1 VSFVPAIGFPR
12 RLRARGAT
20 VSRLRVQETA
30 LAVSL
35 GPVAVV
41 LAYIL
46 VRRSATPAFALV
58 LVPAVVWLLTR
69 SYGGLALGLALVLV
83 LPYWMTIG
91 AAQGS
96 VLRLASA
103 AAIVGVL
110 VGRPLKPKPT
120 DYALGVYVAITIL
133 GWLLQYNAPHAGHV
147 VSIELT
153 PLAFYVG
160 ARALPGDRVQLV
172 MRLILFAGTIG
183 ALTVIYEYAVGQT
196 VFLDPTAYAWKA
208 TSATI
213 FRPGGIFGS
222 PPGASTVLCF
232 VILFGVGAW
241 RTAQGKVRL
250 VAGGCLAVC
259 GLALLLTYTRA
270 AFIAMAVAIVVFLWL
285 LRSPMLS
292 PSRLVVFALSVAILL
307 LIALP
312 RLESSSVFQQGI
324 VRPGQLS
331 AREGY
336 WSLALPIVTSNP
348 HTLVFG
354 VGTAALETPAISSTA
369 PVATHLAGTP
379 QVFTNS
385 LHSQYV
391 TTLVEQGVVGLLA
404 LCVFLLIPAMTAG
417 RSARA
422 TGDPRY
428 AALTASIAA
437 LAVIM
442 VADTALLHGPTF
454 AMTMLTAGLAAN
466 ATP

>member
-1 VSFVPAIGFPR
+1 MSLFPIAI
-12 RLRARGAT
+12 
-20 VSRLRVQETA
+20 
-30 LAVSL
+30 
-35 GPVAVV
+35 V

-58 LVPAVVWLLTR
+58 LAPAVGWLLTR
-69 SYGGLALGLALVLV
+69 SYGGLVLGIALVLV
-83 LPYWMTIG
+83 LPYWMPIG
-91 AAQGS
+91 AAQAS

-103 AAIVGVL
+103 ASLAGVL

-133 GWLLQYNAPHAGHV
+133 GWLLQYDAPHAGHV

-153 PLAFYVG
+153 PVGFYVG
-160 ARALPGDRVQLV
+160 ARALPDARVHLV
-172 MRLILFAGTIG
+172 MLLTLFAGTVG
-183 ALTVIYEYAVGQT
+183 ALTILYEYAVGQT

-241 RTAQGKVRL
+241 RNTQGKLKL
-250 VAGGCLAVC
+250 VTGGCLGVC
-259 GLALLLTYTRA
+259 GIALLLTYTRA
-270 AFIAMAVAIVVFLWL
+270 AFIALAVAAVVFLWL
-285 LRSPMLS
+285 LRSPLLR
-292 PSRLVVFALSVAILL
+292 PGRLIVFALSVAILL

-324 VRPGQLS
+324 VRPGQLN

-336 WSLALPIVTSNP
+336 WSLALPIVLSNP
-348 HTLVFG
+348 HTFVFG

-369 PVATHLAGTP
+369 PVATELAGAP

-391 TTLVEQGVVGLLA
+391 TTLVEQGVVGLLV
-404 LCVFLLIPAMTAG
+404 LCVFLAIPAVTAG

-422 TGDPRY
+422 TCDPRY
-428 AALTASIAA
+428 AALTACIVA
-437 LAVIM
+437 LAVVM

-454 AMTMLTAGLAAN
+454 AMTMVTAGLAAN
-466 ATP
+466 AMPHTRTLARLAAWRRGWTVGLSRP